1 MLVSELVARTG
12 VPLATVKYYLRE
24 GLLMPG
30 ASTSATRAQ
39 YDDSHARRLRLI
51 KALAGLGITIPRIR
65 SILAL
70 IDDPGGG
77 LFEALGAAVAA
88 LPPYSDASDEGAD
101 CPRAR
106 AVIEQLGWLYDEEYA
121 AVGQLERALAAAES
135 VGLPMTP
142 ERAKAY
148 GRHVMGIAEAEL
160 AKMPTDSP
168 QSAVEYAVIGTAIY
182 EPVIAAMRRLAHQ
195 TRAARLLDPATSA
208 TPKSI

>member
-1 MLVSELVARTG
+1 MLVSQLVARAG
-12 VPLATVKYYLRE
+12 VPLPTVKYYLRE

-30 ASTSATRAQ
+30 ASTSATRAE
-39 YDDSHARRLRLI
+39 YDESHVRRLVLI

-70 IDDPGGG
+70 IDDPAGD

-88 LPPYSDASDEGAD
+88 LPPYSDDERIEYH
-101 CPRAR
+101 RAR
-106 AVIEQLGWLYDEEYA
+106 AVIDQLGWLYDEDYA

-142 ERAKAY
+142 ARVKAY

-160 AKMPTDSP
+160 SNMPTDSP
-168 QSAVEYAVIGTAIY
+168 QAAVEYAVIGTAIY

-195 TRAARLLDPATSA
+195 TQAARLLDAA
-208 TPKSI
+208 TPKPD